1 MKHALWIRA
10 VAFAALALL
19 AACGHGGNGPATVG
33 VGIGVALT
41 APSGTTIVA
50 QGGTIEIDAT
60 VSNDPSNAGVSWTLS
75 GSGTSYGSLTTQTNA
90 KAVYQAPNGVVGSIF
105 VTLTATSLA
114 DTTKASAVTITI
126 NGTPQILQPTLFPA
140 HQNIAYGTYISVAG
154 GTAPYTWSVSAGT
167 LPAGLALSG
176 TNAATTAIT
185 GTPSTLGS
193 STFTLLVTDSAGL
206 TAQIQLTIT
215 VVEQTACLLTGQY
228 AYLLTGFYQ
237 GKPVTRAG
245 SVNVST
251 TGSVT
256 GVHDYKDATNVRPN
270 TVLTGGACLISA
282 SNYGKLQISSN
293 ASGNESFDYVI
304 RATLQGGHLQQ
315 NDGTTVLEAGE
326 FYQQDTTAFNLA
338 ALAGDWVFGAV
349 GADGS
354 GARLA
359 VAGRITLDGSGNVQ
373 AGSVGDTTGAAPV
386 TNAAVAGTLTAP
398 DANGRGTAALTVGA
412 QALPIAFY
420 VVDQN
425 TLLIVTSDT
434 SATTPRVAG
443 RMTRQTGAG
452 TLDST
457 VFATGSS
464 VLSLWG
470 SSLVSGVASATMSV
484 GRLYGAAATAG
495 SASGT
500 LSLDLDV
507 ADRGAQSVNSTYSG
521 APYTLAAN
529 GRGTLSFGSGS
540 AQRAWVVYSDG
551 AGGGYVVEPGSA
563 VGNFGIF
570 EAQAAGP
577 YSDFS
582 TAYYVGGTLFAGATS
597 PISQVPQLVFSAGTI
612 GGDLSGSYAIDPT
625 TGRMVAGV
633 TRTIFGGSDL
643 VIYIVSQDKLVM
655 MGDSLNISNSQIAW
669 LEHY

>member
-10 VAFAALALL
+10 VAVAALALL
-19 AACGHGGNGPATVG
+19 AGCGHGGNGPATVG

-60 VSNDPSNAGVSWTLS
+60 VSNDASNAGVTWTLS
-75 GSGTSYGSLTTQTNA
+75 GSGSNFGSLTTQTA
-90 KAVYQAPNGVVGSIF
+90 TKAVYQAPNGVVGAF
-105 VTLTATSLA
+105 YVTLTATSVA

-126 NGTPQILQPTLFPA
+126 NGTPQILSPTLFPA

-167 LPAGLALSG
+167 LPPGLALSG
-176 TNAATTAIT
+176 STAATTAIT
-185 GTPSTLGS
+185 GTPTTLGS
-193 STFTLLVTDSAGL
+193 STFTLLVTDASSL
-206 TAQIQLTIT
+206 TSQIQLTIT

-237 GKPVTRAG
+237 EKAVTRAG

-256 GVHDYKDATNVRPN
+256 GVHDYKDATNVRPD
-270 TVLTGGACLISA
+270 TVLTGGTCLISSA
-282 SNYGKLQISSN
+282 NYGKLQISST

-304 RATLQGGHLQQ
+304 RATLHGGHLQQ
-315 NDGTTVLEAGE
+315 NDGTTVLESGE
-326 FYQQDTTAFNLA
+326 FYQQDPTAFNLA

-349 GADGS
+349 GADG
-354 GARLA
+354 GGNRLA
-359 VAGRITLDGSGNVQ
+359 LAGRITLDGSGNVQ
-373 AGSVGDTTGAAPV
+373 AGSVGDSSGAAPL
-386 TNAAVAGTLTAP
+386 TNAAIAGTLTAP
-398 DANGRGTAALTVGA
+398 DANGRGTAALTLGS
-412 QALPIAFY
+412 QALPLAFY

-457 VFATGSS
+457 VFATTTS
-464 VLSLWG
+464 VVSLWG
-470 SSLVSGVASATMSV
+470 SAPISGIPAATMSV
-484 GRLYGAAATAG
+484 GRLSGAAATAG

-500 LSLDLDV
+500 LSLVLDV
-507 ADRGAQSVNSTYSG
+507 ANQGAQSVNSSYTG

-529 GRGTLSFGSGS
+529 GRGTLSFGTGT
-540 AQRAWVVYSDG
+540 AQRTWVVYSDG
-551 AGGGYVVEPGSA
+551 AGGGYVIEPGSA

-570 EAQAAGP
+570 EAQAPGP

-597 PISQVPQLVFSAGTI
+597 PISQVPQMVFSAGTI
-612 GGDLSGSYAIDPT
+612 GGNLSGSYAIDPA
-625 TGRMVAGV
+625 TGRMIAAV

-643 VIYIVSQDKLVM
+643 VIYIVSPEKLVV

-669 LEHY
+669 FEHY